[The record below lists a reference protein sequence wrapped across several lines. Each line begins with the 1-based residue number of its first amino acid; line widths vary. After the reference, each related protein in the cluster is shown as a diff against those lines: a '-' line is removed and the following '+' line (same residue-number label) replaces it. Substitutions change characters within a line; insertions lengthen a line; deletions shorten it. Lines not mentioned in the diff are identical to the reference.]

1 MGYTVNTKISLLS
14 NIIILFNCAG
24 ALGLGLKQIPSLLD
38 KQKKVSDMKGGIS
51 LGGEDLP
58 VNFIATL
65 GYPEPLKIKDVE
77 NVIAKVNLKDV
88 YDLGP
93 KRSFMAKSMLERD
106 GMMSAMSDCN
116 PLAVY
121 AVFEAFSG
129 QFLKYIPPSVF
140 IFWEILIVIVR
151 WRRRLCVCSKLK

>member
-1 MGYTVNTKISLLS
+1 MGCTINTRVCPLS

-24 ALGLGLKQIPSLLD
+24 ALGLGLKQIPSLID
-38 KQKKVSDMKGGIS
+38 KKKKVSDMKGGIS

-77 NVIAKVNLKDV
+77 NVIAKVNLKAV

-129 QFLKYIPPSVF
+129 QLKKYISPYAF
-140 IFWEILIVIVR
+140 IFGK
-151 WRRRLCVCSKLK
+151 C